1 MPNTTTDLYTTVKNV
16 SGAARVFGFLG
27 THGKRLNNNETYSV
41 RGDLVGAL
49 GANRSTRKFAALER
63 ALVAGDLQILKSP
76 SVYLRSEDDDTTK
89 EVALGTTN
97 LLGTTTPSYQG
108 GGSFSAAAS
117 GATGPA
123 GATGPQGAT
132 GPAGATGA
140 TGATGV

>member
-16 SGAARVFGFLG
+16 SGGARVFGFLG

-63 ALVAGDLQILKSP
+63 ALVAGDIEILKSP

-97 LLGTTTPSYQG
+97 LLGTTTPSYKG
-108 GGSFSAAAS
+108 GGSFSAASS
-117 GATGPA
+117 GAT

-132 GPAGATGA
+132 GVTGA
-140 TGATGV
+140 TGATGVGA

>member
-16 SGAARVFGFLG
+16 SGAERVFGFLG
-27 THGKRLNNNETYSV
+27 THGKRLANNETYSV

-63 ALVAGDLQILKSP
+63 ALVAGDLQITKSP
-76 SVYLRSEDDDTTK
+76 SVYLRSEDNDSTK
-89 EVALGTTN
+89 ELALGTTDQ
-97 LLGTTTPSYQG
+97 LGTTVPSYQG
-108 GGSFSAAAS
+108 GGSFASAAQ
-117 GATGPA
+117 GATGV
-123 GATGPQGAT
+123 TGAT